1 MTCALYKINCNDI
14 MCIQSINAA
23 NKQMNFISN
32 LIYTI
37 QIQLTFAHA
46 IKLAASIPVGLMT
59 YNFTS
64 AAITLLTII

>member
-1 MTCALYKINCNDI
+1 
-14 MCIQSINAA
+14 MCIQSINAVS
-23 NKQMNFISN
+23 KTMDFINN

-37 QIQLTFAHA
+37 QIQLTFDHA

>member
-1 MTCALYKINCNDI
+1 MD
-14 MCIQSINAA
+14 
-23 NKQMNFISN
+23 FIRN

-37 QIQLTFAHA
+37 SLQLTFSHA

>member
-1 MTCALYKINCNDI
+1 MSFIN
-14 MCIQSINAA
+14 
-23 NKQMNFISN
+23 N
-32 LIYTI
+32 LIYSI
-37 QIQLTFAHA
+37 GLLITFDHA